1 MVVAT
6 TTKTKLKSSFPAFA
20 THRDGEDIWSAELLA
35 NDSVTILH
43 RFFLEDSAKNTYLAE
58 AAVLP
63 KRLKLSKPYLPSS
76 ALAFVLIKN
85 VLFNRSASGS
95 FFSRRS

>member
-6 TTKTKLKSSFPAFA
+6 TTKTKLKSSFSAFA

-35 NDSVTILH
+35 NDFVTILH
-43 RFFLEDSAKNTYLAE
+43 RFLREDSAKHTYLAE

-76 ALAFVLIKN
+76 ELAFVLIIN
-85 VLFNRSASGS
+85 VLFNRNASGS